1 MHLLFLLYHPK
12 KSLSAFYFF
21 SLLNNLALALF
32 RSVIRGSRCLPF
44 LSNLEVRLLVCFS
57 SSVQLFCVAP
67 LVEKLCLY
75 RLVLCLQ
82 YVHVVNRGSISKPA
96 SDIPFS
102 VLYIIFLLNDV
113 IRIVVEL
120 P

>member
-12 KSLSAFYFF
+12 KSLSTFYFF